1 VGNHA
6 SDIRL
11 RIDVEVQKVGFFGP
25 LRRVAIGRGDDTRIT
40 CLYGERAR
48 RGSLVLYHS
57 LIASNIAR
65 AARLALLEWEF
76 RDIKFKSVEFDCLA
90 AAVAFAGSGV
100 GWHSKRSRAF

>member
-65 AARLALLEWEF
+65 AARLALLEGRF
-76 RDIKFKSVEFDCLA
+76 VISSLRV
-90 AAVAFAGSGV
+90 
-100 GWHSKRSRAF
+100 